1 MVLGLLHDER
11 QQELLQGV
19 AQNTSLIQLADK
31 VEEIRDNSKRV
42 ATTRLQVLYMY
53 MVHLQYM

>member
-1 MVLGLLHDER
+1 MVLGLLQR
-11 QQELLQGV
+11 V

-31 VEEIRDNSKRV
+31 VEEIHDNSKRV

-53 MVHLQYM
+53 MYMVHIHYMYM

>member
-11 QQELLQGV
+11 QQVLLQGV
-19 AQNTSLIQLADK
+19 AQNTSLIQLTDK

-42 ATTRLQVLYMY
+42 AITRLQVLYMY
-53 MVHLQYM
+53 MVHIQYM

>member
-1 MVLGLLHDER
+1 MNNYVVLGLLHDER

-31 VEEIRDNSKRV
+31 VEEICNNSKR
-42 ATTRLQVLYMY
+42 AAIY
-53 MVHLQYM
+53 